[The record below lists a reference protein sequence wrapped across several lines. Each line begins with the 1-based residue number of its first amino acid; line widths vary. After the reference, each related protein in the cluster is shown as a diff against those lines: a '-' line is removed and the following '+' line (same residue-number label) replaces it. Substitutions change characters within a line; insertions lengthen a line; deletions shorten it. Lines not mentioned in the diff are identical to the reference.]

1 MSRKLIETFNDST
14 SRSLTSSQSG
24 SLIFIDTTS
33 AEVTVNLPPP
43 QAGLHY
49 EFVISHATTN
59 SNNFLLKSVNSSYVH
74 TALMYLGRLSDS
86 VGKTL
91 TVDSSAQTN
100 LGDIIIVDCNGSNW
114 FVSLTCSTIDNY
126 TLTP

>member
-1 MSRKLIETFNDST
+1 MSRKLIETFSDST

-43 QAGLHY
+43 EAGLHY
-49 EFVISHATTN
+49 EFLISHTATN
-59 SNNFLLKSVNSSYVH
+59 ANDFLLKSVNSSYTH
-74 TALMYLGRLSDS
+74 TALMYLGRLSAS

-91 TVDSSAQTN
+91 TISSSAQTN
-100 LGDIIIVDCNGSNW
+100 LGDRVLLDCNGSNW
-114 FVSLTCSTIDNY
+114 FVSLKTEDIVNY
-126 TLTP
+126 TFTA

>member
-59 SNNFLLKSVNSSYVH
+59 ANDFLLKSVNSSYAH
-74 TALMYLGRLSDS
+74 TALIYAGRLGNTL
-86 VGKTL
+86 GKTI
-91 TVDSSAQTN
+91 TIDSSAQTN

-114 FVSLTCSTIDNY
+114 FVSLTVSTIANY
-126 TLTP
+126 TLTT

>member
-74 TALMYLGRLSDS
+74 TALIYAGRLGSS
-86 VGKTL
+86 VGKTI
-91 TVDSSAQTN
+91 TIDSSAQTN

-114 FVSLTCSTIDNY
+114 FVSLTVSTIANY
-126 TLTP
+126 TLTT